1 MSGSDSTGIVH
12 ETSTM
17 TDLPSYSMMGVTPSS
32 SLAITQPQS
41 DIPIILIIT
50 GAILAA
56 VGITALLTSL
66 LIFTALT
73 RRLSHS
79 NGSFKTPTT
88 SHTNVCA
95 VPGTSI
101 PSVGCVYPIPNA
113 VLQQNMHYTTNINHD
128 SIAQPE

>member
-17 TDLPSYSMMGVTPSS
+17 TDLPSTSMMGVTPSS

-66 LIFTALT
+66 LIFTALS

-101 PSVGCVYPIPNA
+101 PSVGCVYPIPD